1 MLILVHF
8 KGMAKLPMWFTYFRM
23 MIAPFIMAIL
33 TTNASYAGWIAAILF
48 IIGSFTDWV
57 DGYLARKFAVESNMG
72 KFMDP
77 IADKILVL
85 GSILILLAMG
95 RVDPFLVFLLVGRDI
110 FIGGLRAVAA
120 ADQIV
125 IAAKPFG
132 KWKTATQMLAIPCL
146 MIYEPLFGL
155 PLADTGYFL
164 LWFSVVLSLISGAE
178 YSLGY
183 FSKARKPSA

>member
-1 MLILVHF
+1 M
-8 KGMAKLPMWFTYFRM
+8 T
-23 MIAPFIMAIL
+23 IAPFVMAVL
-33 TTNASYAGWIAAILF
+33 TTNVSYAGWIAATLF
-48 IIGSFTDWV
+48 IIGSVTDWI
-57 DGYLARKFAVESNMG
+57 DGYLARKLGVESNMG

-120 ADQIV
+120 ANQIV

-132 KWKTATQMLAIPCL
+132 KWKTATQMVAIPCL
-146 MIYEPLFGL
+146 MVYEPLFGL

-164 LWFSVVLSLISGAE
+164 LWFSVSLSLISGAE
-178 YSLGY
+178 YAIGY
-183 FSKARKPSA
+183 FSKSQKNSA